1 MQSLFDTL
9 TPMDVLISLGVVGSI
24 LYTAHAYY
32 IRSKERDL
40 ARQHQKTGK
49 DASRVNENAL
59 RDEMDRDPGEWRPQ
73 PFEYPAITPWS
84 DFDFEKTLP
93 PPYRPFRWGP
103 TYNITM
109 GIRSMDFSEWIQIDN
124 RYAHYHAIRTHRTNT
139 GGTDTVQTMPANE
152 EFGVPGGAL
161 AARELVN
168 ELGEFLIRRY
178 PHIFRAAS
186 RIQAA
191 ANDFSWD
198 NLGEIEEIEIIPL
211 GVRYNLQMEDPMKIS
226 GLLVQDDLALMLEG
240 KDTRYYFQAGSI
252 CTAGFWRMCDKI
264 GRPLEHIHEGGRV
277 PQYRE
282 KLRDSMN
289 RFFCKLRTDKPVTRN
304 NYFFQI
310 VRRDDDPERLNSI
323 DGDEMAWSDTTNG
336 REDHFDEPNHA
347 PKPEFL
353 ATGEFIAPQ
362 PVGRDEVGRVRFRTE
377 RQSLRRLPRS
387 GAIVFTIR
395 TYLEPITKLAE
406 EPGVPG
412 RLADAIRSWPPDVA
426 EYKGQHLYL
435 DAVLAHLDERHQH
448 QVETGIVRED
458 QRDFNYPF

>member
-1 MQSLFDTL
+1 MQALSSVIASA
-9 TPMDVLISLGVVGSI
+9 DVWIFLGVVCSI
-24 LYTAHAYY
+24 AYA
-32 IRSKERDL
+32 
-40 ARQHQKTGK
+40 ARVHFVAAKKRGQHDHGQRLNKSLSHGEK
-49 DASRVNENAL
+49 RKQ
-59 RDEMDRDPGEWRPQ
+59 DEMDRSPGEWRPQ
-73 PFEYPAITPWS
+73 SFKYPPITPWT
-84 DFDFEKTLP
+84 DFDFDKTLP

-139 GGTDTVQTMPANE
+139 GGTDTVNTMPANE
-152 EFGVPGGAL
+152 KFGVPGGAL

-178 PHIFRAAS
+178 PHIFRAIS
-186 RIQAA
+186 RIPPTP
-191 ANDFSWD
+191 NDFSWE
-198 NLGEIEEIEIIPL
+198 NLGEIKEIEITPL
-211 GVRYNLQMEDPMKIS
+211 D
-226 GLLVQDDLALMLEG
+226 DDLALMLEG
-240 KDTRYYFQAGSI
+240 KDSRYYFQAGSI
-252 CTAGFWRMCDKI
+252 CTAGFWRMKDKI
-264 GRPLEHIHEGGRV
+264 GHPLERIHEGGRV

-304 NYFFQI
+304 NYFIQI

-323 DGDEMAWSDTTNG
+323 DGDEMGWSDTTNG
-336 REDHFDEPNHA
+336 LEDHFDEPNHA
-347 PKPEFL
+347 PKAEFL
-353 ATGEFIAPQ
+353 ATGEFVAPQ
-362 PVGRDEVGRVRFRTE
+362 PISVDEVGRVRFRTE

-395 TYLEPITKLAE
+395 TYLEPVTKLAE

-426 EYKGQHLYL
+426 EYKGQHLYV
-435 DAVLAHLDERHQH
+435 DAVLTHLDERHRY
-448 QVETGIVRED
+448 QVDQGVVRED
-458 QRDFNYPF
+458 QRDVNYPF

>member
-1 MQSLFDTL
+1 MRSLVDAL
-9 TPMDVLISLGVVGSI
+9 TPADVLVCLGVVGSI
-24 LYTAHAYY
+24 LYTAHVYY
-32 IRSKERDL
+32 IRSKEQGFAL
-40 ARQHQKTGK
+40 QRQQTSKPTLKVK
-49 DASRVNENAL
+49 DKSL
-59 RDEMDRDPGEWRPQ
+59 RDEMDRAPGEWRPQ
-73 PFEYPAITPWS
+73 PFKYPTVIPWT

-139 GGTDTVQTMPANE
+139 RGTDTVQTMPANE

-178 PHIFRAAS
+178 PHIFRAVS
-186 RIQAA
+186 RMQAA
-191 ANDFSWD
+191 PNDFSWD

-211 GVRYNLQMEDPMKIS
+211 GVRYNLQTEDPMKIS

-240 KDTRYYFQAGSI
+240 RDTRYYFQAGSI
-252 CTAGFWRMCDKI
+252 CTAGFWRMRDKI
-264 GRPLEHIHEGGRV
+264 GHPLERIHEGGRV

-289 RFFCKLRTDKPVTRN
+289 RFFRKLRTDKPVTRN

-310 VRRDDDPERLNSI
+310 VRRDEDPERLNSL
-323 DGDEMAWSDTTNG
+323 DGDELAWSDSTNG
-336 REDHFDEPNHA
+336 REDHFDEPTHA

-353 ATGEFIAPQ
+353 ATGEFTAPQ
-362 PVGRDEVGRVRFRTE
+362 PVGRDEVGRVRLRTE

-395 TYLEPITKLAE
+395 TYIEPITKLAK

-448 QVETGIVRED
+448 QVETGIARED
-458 QRDFNYPF
+458 QRDVNYPF